1 MIINK
6 RNTYAPGFV
15 YLIISIVLT
24 IYASVEA
31 FGHSWMIYPDLVWL
45 CFNSLILSILFRDD
59 RKMKAI
65 QEKKTYFPTLDS
77 KVIGHYDGMQIH
89 DKLLCSDGDLVYF
102 DGVNQMTG
110 TIDYKVFDPK

>member
-1 MIINK
+1 MILNK

-102 DGVNQMTG
+102 DGVNKMTG